1 MKRTV
6 VKKVIIVVVV
16 LFLAVMGVQ
25 VLKKLQHKEQVQQAL
40 AILPEFSFC
49 TLEGASFTN
58 AQLPQNNKIVFI
70 YFNTECEY
78 CFYET
83 KDISEQLER
92 FKATTLLL
100 VSNEKKE
107 AIKAFAIK
115 QNLQDK
121 SQVIF
126 LQDSTYTF
134 AKQFEANSIPYILA
148 YDAQGKLLLRHKGQL
163 RAEKLLQLLDE
174 K

>member
-6 VKKVIIVVVV
+6 IKKSLIVAVV

-40 AILPEFSFC
+40 AILPNFSFY

-134 AKQFEANSIPYILA
+134 AKQFEANSIPYILV

>member
-40 AILPEFSFC
+40 AILPKFSFQ
-49 TLEGASFTN
+49 TLEGSTFTKAN
-58 AQLPQNNKIVFI
+58 LPKNNKAVFI
-70 YFNTECEY
+70 YFNTKCDY

-92 FKATTLLL
+92 FKSTILLL
-100 VSNEKKE
+100 VSNESKE
-107 AIKAFAIK
+107 AIKSFAIK
-115 QNLQDK
+115 QNLLGK
-121 SQVIF
+121 EKVIC
-126 LQDSTYTF
+126 LQDSAYTF
-134 AKQFEANSIPYILA
+134 AKQFEANSIPYILV

-163 RAEKLLQLLDE
+163 RAEKLLQLLGE

>member
-6 VKKVIIVVVV
+6 IKKSLIVAVV

-134 AKQFEANSIPYILA
+134 AKQFEANSIPYILV

>member
-16 LFLAVMGVQ
+16 LFLVVMGMQ

-40 AILPEFSFC
+40 AILPDFSFC

-58 AQLPQNNKIVFI
+58 AQLPQNNKIIFI

-134 AKQFEANSIPYILA
+134 AKQFEANSIPYILV
-148 YDAQGKLLLRHKGQL
+148 YDAQGKLLLRHKGQI

>member
-16 LFLAVMGVQ
+16 LFLVVMGVQ

-40 AILPEFSFC
+40 AILPDFNFY

-92 FKATTLLL
+92 FKSTILLL
-100 VSNEKKE
+100 VSNESKE
-107 AIKAFAIK
+107 AIKSFAIK
-115 QNLQDK
+115 QNLLGKDK
-121 SQVIF
+121 VIC
-126 LQDSTYTF
+126 LQDSAYTF

-163 RAEKLLQLLDE
+163 RVEKLLQLLGE

>member
-1 MKRTV
+1 MKKSV
-6 VKKVIIVVVV
+6 IKKLIIAVV
-16 LFLAVMGVQ
+16 LLFLSFMGFQIVQ
-25 VLKKLQHKEQVQQAL
+25 KLQYKQQQL
-40 AILPEFSFC
+40 SILPKFSFQ
-49 TLEGASFTN
+49 TLEGSAFTKAN
-58 AQLPQNNKIVFI
+58 LPKNNKAVFI
-70 YFNTECEY
+70 YFNTECGY

-83 KDISEQLER
+83 KDISEQLEH

-100 VSNEKKE
+100 ISNESKE

-115 QNLQDK
+115 QNLLDK
-121 SQVIF
+121 DKVIC

-163 RAEKLLQLLDE
+163 RAEKLLQLLGE

>member
-16 LFLAVMGVQ
+16 LFLVVMGMQ

-40 AILPEFSFC
+40 AILPDFSFC

-148 YDAQGKLLLRHKGQL
+148 YDAQGKLLLRNKGQL
-163 RAEKLLQLLDE
+163 RDEKLLQLLGE

>member
-16 LFLAVMGVQ
+16 LFLVVMGVQ

-40 AILPEFSFC
+40 AILPNFSFC

-134 AKQFEANSIPYILA
+134 AKQFEANSIPYILV

>member
-16 LFLAVMGVQ
+16 LFLVVMGVQ

-40 AILPEFSFC
+40 AILPDFNFY

-83 KDISEQLER
+83 KDISLCY
-92 FKATTLLL
+92 KAKFTRQKP
-100 VSNEKKE
+100 SD
-107 AIKAFAIK
+107 IFARQHLHFCQTI
-115 QNLQDK
+115 
-121 SQVIF
+121 
-126 LQDSTYTF
+126 
-134 AKQFEANSIPYILA
+134 
-148 YDAQGKLLLRHKGQL
+148 
-163 RAEKLLQLLDE
+163 
-174 K
+174 

>member
-16 LFLAVMGVQ
+16 LFLVVMGVQ

>member
-1 MKRTV
+1 MKKTI
-6 VKKVIIVVVV
+6 VKKLIIAVVV
-16 LFLAVMGVQ
+16 LFISFMGFQIVQ
-25 VLKKLQHKEQVQQAL
+25 KLQYKKQVQQQ
-40 AILPEFSFC
+40 ISTLPEFSFQ
-49 TLEGASFTN
+49 TLEGSAFTKTN
-58 AQLPQNNKIVFI
+58 LPKNNKAVFI
-70 YFNTECEY
+70 YFNTECGY

-100 VSNEKKE
+100 VSNESKE

-115 QNLQDK
+115 QNLFSKD
-121 SQVIF
+121 QVIF
-126 LQDSTYTF
+126 LQDSIYTF

-148 YDAQGKLLLRHKGQL
+148 YDTQGKLLLRHKGQL
-163 RAEKLLQLLDE
+163 RVEKLLQLLGE

>member
-16 LFLAVMGVQ
+16 LFLVVMGVQ

-40 AILPEFSFC
+40 AILPDFNFY

-134 AKQFEANSIPYILA
+134 AKQFEANSIPYILV
-148 YDAQGKLLLRHKGQL
+148 YDEQGRLLLRHKGQL
-163 RAEKLLQLLDE
+163 RAEKLLQFLGE

>member
-16 LFLAVMGVQ
+16 LFLVVMGVQ

-40 AILPEFSFC
+40 AILPKFSFY

-58 AQLPQNNKIVFI
+58 TQLPQNNKIVFI

-83 KDISEQLER
+83 KDISEQLEH

-134 AKQFEANSIPYILA
+134 AKQFEANSIPYILV
-148 YDAQGKLLLRHKGQL
+148 YDAQGRLLLRHKGQL
-163 RAEKLLQLLDE
+163 RAEKLLQFLGE

>member
-16 LFLAVMGVQ
+16 LFLVVMGVQ

-40 AILPEFSFC
+40 AILPKFSFY
-49 TLEGASFTN
+49 TLEGGSFTN

-134 AKQFEANSIPYILA
+134 AKQFEANSIPYILV

>member
-16 LFLAVMGVQ
+16 LFLVVMGMQ

-40 AILPEFSFC
+40 AILPDFSFC

>member
-16 LFLAVMGVQ
+16 LFLVVMGMQ

-40 AILPEFSFC
+40 AILPKFSFY
-49 TLEGASFTN
+49 TLEGGSFTN

-134 AKQFEANSIPYILA
+134 AKQFEANSIPYILV

>member
-16 LFLAVMGVQ
+16 LFLVVMGMQ

-40 AILPEFSFC
+40 AILPDFSFC

-134 AKQFEANSIPYILA
+134 AKQFEANSIPYILS
-148 YDAQGKLLLRHKGQL
+148 LIHI
-163 RAEKLLQLLDE
+163 
-174 K
+174 

>member
-16 LFLAVMGVQ
+16 LFLVVM
-25 VLKKLQHKEQVQQAL
+25 LKKLQHKEQVQQAL
-40 AILPEFSFC
+40 AILPDFNFY

-134 AKQFEANSIPYILA
+134 AKQFEANSIPYILV
-148 YDAQGKLLLRHKGQL
+148 YDAQGKLLLRHKGQI

>member
-163 RAEKLLQLLDE
+163 RVKKLLQLLSE

>member
-16 LFLAVMGVQ
+16 LFLVVMGVQ

-134 AKQFEANSIPYILA
+134 AKQFEANSIPYILV

>member
-6 VKKVIIVVVV
+6 IKKSLIVAVV

-40 AILPEFSFC
+40 AILPNFSFY

-115 QNLQDK
+115 QNLFSKD
-121 SQVIF
+121 QVIF
-126 LQDSTYTF
+126 LQDSAYTF
-134 AKQFEANSIPYILA
+134 AKQFEANSIPYILV

>member
-16 LFLAVMGVQ
+16 LFLVVMGMQ

-40 AILPEFSFC
+40 AILPDFSFC

-70 YFNTECEY
+70 YFNTECGY

-92 FKATTLLL
+92 FKSTILLL
-100 VSNEKKE
+100 VSNESKE

-115 QNLQDK
+115 QNLLGKDK
-121 SQVIF
+121 VIC

-163 RAEKLLQLLDE
+163 RAEKLLQLLGE

>member
-1 MKRTV
+1 M
-6 VKKVIIVVVV
+6 
-16 LFLAVMGVQ
+16 Q

-115 QNLQDK
+115 QNLQDN

-134 AKQFEANSIPYILA
+134 AKQFEANSIPYILV
-148 YDAQGKLLLRHKGQL
+148 YDAQGKLLLRHKGQI

>member
-16 LFLAVMGVQ
+16 LFLFVMGVQ

-49 TLEGASFTN
+49 TLEGGSFTN

-163 RAEKLLQLLDE
+163 RAEKLLQLLGE

>member
-1 MKRTV
+1 L
-6 VKKVIIVVVV
+6 
-16 LFLAVMGVQ
+16 LF
-25 VLKKLQHKEQVQQAL
+25 
-40 AILPEFSFC
+40 
-49 TLEGASFTN
+49 
-58 AQLPQNNKIVFI
+58 
-70 YFNTECEY
+70 
-78 CFYET
+78 
-83 KDISEQLER
+83 LER
-92 FKATTLLL
+92 FPQWNNLLL
-100 VSNEKKE
+100 IPSTGLSHPVFHITLPVYFDVPSLGDLHKNLTALVTALSVVDDVAIDMAMDFVSNEKKE

-134 AKQFEANSIPYILA
+134 AKQFEANSIPYILV

-163 RAEKLLQLLDE
+163 RAEKLLQLLGE

>member
-16 LFLAVMGVQ
+16 LFLVVMGMQ

-40 AILPEFSFC
+40 AILPKFSFY
-49 TLEGASFTN
+49 TLEGGSFTN

>member
-16 LFLAVMGVQ
+16 LFLFVMGVQ

-49 TLEGASFTN
+49 TLEGGSFTN

-100 VSNEKKE
+100 ERS
-107 AIKAFAIK
+107 
-115 QNLQDK
+115 
-121 SQVIF
+121 
-126 LQDSTYTF
+126 
-134 AKQFEANSIPYILA
+134 
-148 YDAQGKLLLRHKGQL
+148 H
-163 RAEKLLQLLDE
+163 
-174 K
+174 

>member
-16 LFLAVMGVQ
+16 LFLVVMGVQ

-40 AILPEFSFC
+40 AILPDFNFY

-134 AKQFEANSIPYILA
+134 AKQFEANSIPYILV
-148 YDAQGKLLLRHKGQL
+148 YDAQGKLLLRHKGQI

>member
-1 MKRTV
+1 MKKSV
-6 VKKVIIVVVV
+6 IKKLIIAVV
-16 LFLAVMGVQ
+16 LLFLSFMGFQIVQ
-25 VLKKLQHKEQVQQAL
+25 KLQYKEQVQQKL
-40 AILPEFSFC
+40 STLPEFSFQ
-49 TLEGASFTN
+49 TLEGSAFTKAN
-58 AQLPQNNKIVFI
+58 LPKNNKAVFI
-70 YFNTECEY
+70 YFNTECGY

-83 KDISEQLER
+83 KDISEQLEH

-100 VSNEKKE
+100 VSNESKQ

-115 QNLQDK
+115 QNLLGKDK
-121 SQVIF
+121 VIC

-163 RAEKLLQLLDE
+163 RAEKLLQLLGE

>member
-16 LFLAVMGVQ
+16 LFLVVMGVQ

-134 AKQFEANSIPYILA
+134 AKQFEANSIPYILV
-148 YDAQGKLLLRHKGQL
+148 YDAQGKLLLRHKGQI